1 MIIRALRFDFI
12 EDLISEYNLKRNG
25 SAEAY
30 KDLMNILRF
39 LGFLCTKKYMSFGQN
54 VASEKVTE
62 DAKRLDTKKII
73 TGIKFL
79 ADRNRVISPYPSRGF
94 PKMNL
99 NQKNKELS
107 NMLSENKIVKP
118 RERDPY
124 ESDQEYLKY
133 LEEFYKKSSS
143 INKK

>member
-39 LGFLCTKKYMSFGQN
+39 LGFLCTKK
-54 VASEKVTE
+54 
-62 DAKRLDTKKII
+62 II

-79 ADRNRVISPYPSRGF
+79 ADRNRDISPYPSRGF